1 MHCAEVHEMACDKPP
16 VLTIFDPQPVVLKH
30 VPAGV
35 TKNRKRDTDHEQQAC
50 NLPVY
55 PALKQ
60 LIQTGCLTFEE
71 AHV

>member
-1 MHCAEVHEMACDKPP
+1 MHCAEVHKMARDKPP
-16 VLTIFDPQPVVLKH
+16 VLTIFDPKPVVLKH

-35 TKNRKRDTDHEQQAC
+35 AKNRKRDTYHKQQAR

-60 LIQTGCLTFEE
+60 LIQAGCLTFEE